1 MLGTNQRVKKQGFF
15 KGCIVP
21 LLVIVGM
28 VAGCFLF
35 CSGIYYINDLSTR
48 AEASA
53 QAARNSANA
62 TATVL
67 SFQATQTAEAT
78 PEVSATL
85 EPGVPDVQ
93 ITTLPEVPPATPVP

>member
-1 MLGTNQRVKKQGFF
+1 MLGTNQRKKQQGFF

-21 LLVIVGM
+21 ILVIIGLF
-28 VAGCFLF
+28 AGCFLF
-35 CSGIYYINDLSTR
+35 CSGIYYINDLSTK
-48 AEASA
+48 AEAA
-53 QAARNSANA
+53 DQAARNSVNA

-93 ITTLPEVPPATPVP
+93 ITTLPEVPAATPVP